1 MVNWGLPTM
10 KRLVEFPL
18 EDGSTILVEVD
29 EPGMGGGTLRSG
41 RTGDMIERA
50 SITYEDALGKIQP
63 AAVSIVSRIR
73 RMPEPPTEIAVEL
86 GISLSAEA
94 GAFIASAT
102 TQAHLILTL
111 TWVAKPTSNTSL
123 QRLPSPD
130 SASIRDIEEK

>member
-1 MVNWGLPTM
+1 MVKWGLRIM

-41 RTGDMIERA
+41 RAGEMIERA
-50 SITYEDALGKIQP
+50 SVTYEEALGKIQP

-73 RMPEPPTEIAVEL
+73 LMPEPPTEIAVEL

-94 GAFIASAT
+94 GAFIASAS
-102 TQAHLILTL
+102 TQAHLKLILTWAASPRGQ
-111 TWVAKPTSNTSL
+111 TPSQS
-123 QRLPSPD
+123 LPSPNGE
-130 SASIRDIEEK
+130 AIPQIQN